1 MLSPNRL
8 SYIVVMVPVEK
19 GACTISKAFVMQ
31 GDKPGVR
38 FFHVLAPCKLS
49 LDAAELSKIL
59 TDYSFAVDIVNIMVR
74 IVLINAAGAAKA
86 EKVKLKTFCDNT

>member
-1 MLSPNRL
+1 
-8 SYIVVMVPVEK
+8 MVPVEK

-38 FFHVLAPCKLS
+38 FFHVLAPCKVW
-49 LDAAELSKIL
+49 LDAAELSKNL

-86 EKVKLKTFCDNT
+86 EKIEFKNFFCDNT

>member
-1 MLSPNRL
+1 
-8 SYIVVMVPVEK
+8 MVPVEK
-19 GACTISKAFVMQ
+19 GACTISEALFLRLDLQ

-59 TDYSFAVDIVNIMVR
+59 TDYSFAVIIVNIMVR

-86 EKVKLKTFCDNT
+86 EKFKLKTFCDKT